1 MKNLIKLKSIKKNKM
16 SIAIQAIFAISNA
29 VEENFGKM
37 VKVAERRGVDFIS
50 VNEDQTEIKINNT
63 TLTPSGLIVMVD
75 ETKIEDD
82 KYIIGVFRN
91 TLNDVFKLKSPTSK
105 YFSINFR
112 EILGKMFD

>member
-1 MKNLIKLKSIKKNKM
+1 MKNLLKIKSIKNKM

-37 VKVAERRGVDFIS
+37 VKVAERRNVDFIK
-50 VNEDQTEIKINNT
+50 VNDDKTEIKINDT
-63 TLTPSGLIVMVD
+63 VLTPSGLIVMVD

-82 KYIIGVFRN
+82 KYIINVFRN

-112 EILGKMFD
+112 EVLGKMFN